1 MREAGILLTIAGIL
15 GLLAP
20 SIRWSL
26 PFLQSVSDMSL
37 WVAGSS
43 FVVLGIATLFFS
55 ARDDA

>member
-20 SIRWSL
+20 SFRWSL
-26 PFLQSVSDMSL
+26 PFLQGVSDMSL

-43 FVVLGIATLFFS
+43 FVILGIGMLLFL